1 RFATADPEVQI
12 TAAGTRD
19 CLPIPSAVNPATRS
33 SRRTCNRIRPC
44 RSSSAAA
51 RASACEREPGLT
63 MTWRTPRAT
72 SRSRTSQAASLLAVI
87 VVCVVVLVG
96 LLGVR
101 HVERLLHV
109 EEGDLFFQLAD
120 P

>member
-1 RFATADPEVQI
+1 
-12 TAAGTRD
+12 
-19 CLPIPSAVNPATRS
+19 
-33 SRRTCNRIRPC
+33 PC

-51 RASACEREPGLT
+51 SASACEREPGLT

-109 EEGDLFFQLAD
+109 KEGDLFFQFAD
-120 P
+120 PVLREALLERRIVVGCERCGP